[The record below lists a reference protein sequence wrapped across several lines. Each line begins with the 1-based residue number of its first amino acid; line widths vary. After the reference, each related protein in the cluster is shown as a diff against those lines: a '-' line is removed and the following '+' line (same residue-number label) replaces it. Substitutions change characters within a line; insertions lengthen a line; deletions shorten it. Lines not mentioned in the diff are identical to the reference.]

1 MTCGTL
7 KCCVVLITSVDFT
20 FIKCFIQTGATWW
33 KTTDF
38 SIIKNIMLSYAF
50 LLPDINPY
58 IMKNQVMF
66 DASDIL
72 LQNAFETT
80 SPITIQWI
88 LTVVSWLTFRHASL
102 HISSNEHT
110 PSRYLGRPC
119 LLIHCCCQFYSATL
133 FLLNVLCSRQ
143 IADFR
148 QAAPP
153 TLSYLE
159 LMNMQSTQCVQNK
172 TAFNCG
178 KNRANS
184 FGRFEQSNVV
194 TSVFWAILYFS
205 GVCVCV
211 WPCNLKTASCRHSQ

>member
-1 MTCGTL
+1 MNPNCR
-7 KCCVVLITSVDFT
+7 VVADFPPCLTAYQLQRAHT
-20 FIKCFIQTGATWW
+20 FPLFRQT
-33 KTTDF
+33 
-38 SIIKNIMLSYAF
+38 
-50 LLPDINPY
+50 
-58 IMKNQVMF
+58 
-66 DASDIL
+66 
-72 LQNAFETT
+72 
-80 SPITIQWI
+80 
-88 LTVVSWLTFRHASL
+88 
-102 HISSNEHT
+102 
-110 PSRYLGRPC
+110 C

-211 WPCNLKTASCRHSQ
+211 